1 MNYSGSKIETKVS
14 VGAFNHEGDRIDV
27 DLKLQIRGENA
38 SFTDGSVV
46 LEKTITVTKS
56 ADLEV
61 DVFITGHTNLDI
73 TATHLTS

>member
-1 MNYSGSKIETKVS
+1 M
-14 VGAFNHEGDRIDV
+14 
-27 DLKLQIRGENA
+27 
-38 SFTDGSVV
+38 